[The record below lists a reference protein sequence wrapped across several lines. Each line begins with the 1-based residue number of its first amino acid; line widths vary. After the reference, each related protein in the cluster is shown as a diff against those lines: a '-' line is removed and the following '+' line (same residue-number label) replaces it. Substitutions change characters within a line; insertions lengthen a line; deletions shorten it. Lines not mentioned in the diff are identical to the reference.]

1 MSGYRRASVPGGTFF
16 FTLCLAD
23 RGGSL
28 LTDRAGALRAAY
40 VETARA
46 MPFRTEA
53 VVVLPDHL
61 HAVWTLP
68 EGDADFST
76 RWKRIKRGFTVRVGG
91 EHARSA
97 SKKARKGEAGLWQRR
112 FWGERLSG
120 IGPGDRSSR
129 ERAKRRP
136 EGGCVRDEAELAAC
150 LLYVWCNP
158 VKHGYVA
165 RAADWPWSSV
175 HREIRAG
182 RLPPE
187 GP

>member
-1 MSGYRRASVPGGTFF
+1 MSDYRRASVPGGTFF

-28 LTDRAGALRAAY
+28 LTDRAGALRSAW

-53 VVVLPDHL
+53 VVILPDHL

-68 EGDADFST
+68 EGDTDFST

-91 EHARSA
+91 EHVRSP
-97 SKKARKGEAGLWQRR
+97 SKARKGEAGLWQRR
-112 FWGERLSG
+112 FWER
-120 IGPGDRSSR
+120 
-129 ERAKRRP
+129 
-136 EGGCVRDEAELAAC
+136 CVRDEAELAAC
-150 LLYVWCNP
+150 LRYVWCNP

-165 RAADWPWSSV
+165 RAADWLWSSV